1 VVLVDLSEPGTTRQK
16 IINMFLLISYYTL
29 KFDLNAYFCQNH
41 FMSESVQL
49 DLATMALKGRRYSE
63 AESIY
68 TSVAVANNSPEAWVG
83 IGICKLYQLANG
95 RTMDEVIFCFYKA
108 KVIDSSLTSDINNQ
122 LIFNC
127 QILLDA
133 YFSAFL
139 NIIENYQLQ
148 KKAAKAGALLAGISF
163 IAGMNSKSAFGTIAS
178 LAGTSAGVGVAVDSF
193 SKMKNLDEIKRF
205 ILLKC
210 DEINIAVSA
219 NTDNSSIEYKNY
231 VSFVDNLIQNI
242 NEKTVLDKLNKKN
255 KKNNIIA
262 GVLCILG
269 VLILL
274 TGSPYGLILLVIS
287 AIIYDRTHAIKD
299 ETLNIVK

>member
-1 VVLVDLSEPGTTRQK
+1 
-16 IINMFLLISYYTL
+16 
-29 KFDLNAYFCQNH
+29 
-41 FMSESVQL
+41 MSESVQL